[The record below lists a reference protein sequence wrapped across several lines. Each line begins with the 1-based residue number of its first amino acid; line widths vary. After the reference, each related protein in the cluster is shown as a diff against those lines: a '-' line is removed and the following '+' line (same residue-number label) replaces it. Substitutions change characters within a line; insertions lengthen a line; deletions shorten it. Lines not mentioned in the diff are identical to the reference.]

1 MMMQAR
7 WRRWWCCKQ
16 AREAPYG
23 AANNTRDSAAG
34 PNRAAGVPYKD
45 PDLPYPPIQGR
56 WEASLPEKTWEECT
70 LLPKKHHTAHC
81 SEKIVTLKKAPH
93 STLHTSKKAPK
104 FFSYLNCFMQNSSD
118 LSSFILCVVDFHVRM
133 AKISLEELWFKCGLW
148 YYWLEVGLRAEYKPP
163 CAIFQYCRNTLLGF
177 YIP

>member
-1 MMMQAR
+1 MRDGVDDDVASR
-7 WRRWWCCKQ
+7 PGR
-16 AREAPYG
+16 APYG

-81 SEKIVTLKKAPH
+81 SEKIVTLKKASH
-93 STLHTSKKAPK
+93 CTLHTSKKAPRTQI
-104 FFSYLNCFMQNSSD
+104 FLPSQLFY
-118 LSSFILCVVDFHVRM
+118 
-133 AKISLEELWFKCGLW
+133 
-148 YYWLEVGLRAEYKPP
+148 AE
-163 CAIFQYCRNTLLGF
+163 
-177 YIP
+177 